1 MIDTTCTVTEE
12 TAEELAQVVS
22 PPIIR
27 TQTRSTE
34 PVDTRRKRDPTV
46 EGISEQS
53 EIYSGK
59 KITLTSTGSSIVK
72 LNQPNCISDIRVLP
86 ITERGDSLSYS
97 PTVTHEDCISQSES
111 SFRDSHKN
119 DHVTLLTVG
128 DNTDPQVKT
137 DHS

>member
-53 EIYSGK
+53 QIYSGK
-59 KITLTSTGSSIVK
+59 KITLTSTGTSIVK

-86 ITERGDSLSYS
+86 ITERGHSSSNS

-128 DNTDPQVKT
+128 DNIDPQVKT